1 MGAIEHDGE
10 ILHHDQRQLASHGIL
25 NGMSVDEELQEH
37 AEHAKEPF
45 DKKVAVTMAIIAAM
59 LAIDGVM
66 GHLLTTEELL
76 LQQKA
81 SDQWSYYQAKS
92 VRRYDS
98 EVAADVF
105 KGMHSETSEA
115 LVEKY
120 KKNAEKYKEDDE
132 EISKEAK
139 KLEAESHLKGDQAH
153 RLDYGEVFLELG
165 IVFASMAI
173 LTKRNVIWAASIV
186 SALIGLVIALSM
198 FTLTHA

>member
-1 MGAIEHDGE
+1 
-10 ILHHDQRQLASHGIL
+10 
-25 NGMSVDEELQEH
+25 MSVDEELHEH

-45 DKKVAVTMAIIAAM
+45 DKKVAVTMAVIAAM

-92 VRRYDS
+92 IRRYNS
-98 EVAADVF
+98 EVATDVF
-105 KGMHSETSEA
+105 KGIHAEESVDKYEKN
-115 LVEKY
+115 VEKY
-120 KKNAEKYKEDDE
+120 KKESEEVSDKAKEF
-132 EISKEAK
+132 
-139 KLEAESHLKGDQAH
+139 EAESKMKGDQAH

-173 LTKRNVIWAASIV
+173 LTKNSLIWYASIG
-186 SALIGLVIALSM
+186 SALVGLVIALSM
-198 FTLTHA
+198 LLVKA

>member
-1 MGAIEHDGE
+1 
-10 ILHHDQRQLASHGIL
+10 
-25 NGMSVDEELQEH
+25 MSVDEELHEH

-45 DKKVAVTMAIIAAM
+45 DKKVAVTMAVIAAM

-66 GHLLTTEELL
+66 AHLLTTEELL

-92 VRRYDS
+92 IRRYTS
-98 EVAADVF
+98 EVAADLF
-105 KGMHSETSEA
+105 KGFHD
-115 LVEKY
+115 LGPGPVEKY
-120 KKNAEKYKEDDE
+120 NKAAEKYRQDDD

-139 KLEAESHLKGDQAH
+139 ALEAESHMKGDQAH

-173 LTKRNVIWAASIV
+173 LTKRGVYWGTAIG
-186 SALIGLVIALSM
+186 SALIGLVIGLSM
-198 FTLTHA
+198 FLVKA

>member
-1 MGAIEHDGE
+1 
-10 ILHHDQRQLASHGIL
+10 
-25 NGMSVDEELQEH
+25 MSVDEELQEN

-92 VRRYDS
+92 VRRYTS
-98 EVAADVF
+98 EVAADIF
-105 KGMHSETSEA
+105 KGLTSE
-115 LVEKY
+115 VSEKSIESYKKKGEKY
-120 KKNAEKYKEDDE
+120 DEDMKE
-132 EISKEAK
+132 ITKEAK
-139 KLEAESHLKGDQAH
+139 GLEAESKMKGDQAH

-165 IVFASMAI
+165 IVLASMAI
-173 LTKRNVIWAASIV
+173 MTKTNLLWVASIG
-186 SALIGLVIALSM
+186 SALIGLALALSM
-198 FTLTHA
+198 FMVTS